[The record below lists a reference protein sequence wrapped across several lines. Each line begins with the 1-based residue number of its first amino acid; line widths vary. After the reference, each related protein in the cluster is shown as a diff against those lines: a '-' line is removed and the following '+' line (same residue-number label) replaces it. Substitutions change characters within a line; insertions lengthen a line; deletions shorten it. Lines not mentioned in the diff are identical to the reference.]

1 MGALSSASVR
11 PFAAVPAMR
20 PCSCIPDRSPL
31 ATASP
36 EVAEASPSE
45 ALGALR
51 SGIPSQA
58 RPFAPG
64 AMKRMFC

>member
-1 MGALSSASVR
+1 MMATGGADV
-11 PFAAVPAMR
+11 
-20 PCSCIPDRSPL
+20 
-31 ATASP
+31 
-36 EVAEASPSE
+36 SPSDG
-45 ALGALR
+45 LGALR